1 MDEAYIGEI
10 RMVAF
15 GFAPVGWALCDGSLL
30 SIAGNSPLFSLIGT
44 TYGGNGTTTFAL
56 PDLRGRSAV
65 GVGPGSGLSPISAGQ
80 AGGVENVSLTTAN
93 LPQHTHAVAV
103 PAAAAQANVAA
114 PGSTTVLAQGYEPNG
129 LADVNLYTSANAA
142 ATLKPFDTAPAGSGT
157 PVPVRNPYLGVNFI
171 ICTQGIYPSR
181 P

>member
-30 SIAGNSPLFSLIGT
+30 PIASNSPLFSLIGT
-44 TYGGNGTTTFAL
+44 TYGGNGTTNFAL

-65 GVGPGSGLSPISAGQ
+65 GVGQGSGLSSIAPGQ
-80 AGGVENVSLTTAN
+80 AGGVENVSLTAAN
-93 LPQHTHAVAV
+93 LPQHTHVVAV
-103 PAAAAQANVAA
+103 PAAAARADVAA
-114 PGSTTVLAQGYEPNG
+114 PGSTAVLAEGYDAG
-129 LADVNLYTSANAA
+129 GAVDVNLYTASNATT
-142 ATLKPFDTAPAGSGT
+142 TLKPFDTAPAGSGT
-157 PVPVRNPYLGVNFI
+157 PVAVRNPYLGVNFI